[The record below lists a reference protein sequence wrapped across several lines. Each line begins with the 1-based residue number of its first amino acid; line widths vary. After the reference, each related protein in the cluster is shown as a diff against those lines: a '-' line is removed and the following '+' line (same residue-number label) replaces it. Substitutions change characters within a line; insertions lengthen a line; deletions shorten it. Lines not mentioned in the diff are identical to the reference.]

1 MRHFNGTRTVLALA
15 LLALLACGAH
25 AASIVIVN
33 SDGAGEGFNDPTVV
47 APIGGNPGTTLG
59 QQRLNVFQHAAGIW
73 GGLLP
78 SAVTIRVQARFN
90 PQTCMPTTAV
100 LGSAGPIEV
109 ASNFPN
115 APVANTY
122 YHVALANKL
131 ATVDLAGSDD
141 IQATFNSNID
151 NNDPMCLGGTT
162 DWYYGF
168 DGNEGLDIELLPV
181 VLHELGHGLGFSTL
195 VNLSTGAEF
204 LGDQDIYE
212 TFIRDNTLGLTWNQM
227 TNGQRATSAV
237 NDGNVVWT
245 GPHAKIVAPGLLGD
259 KPIMQVHTPPAIAG
273 TLDLGTAA
281 FGPQLD
287 GTGPTGDVV
296 LVDDGVGTTSDAC
309 EAIVNGAQIAGNIV
323 LIDRGTCTFA
333 AKAQAA
339 EAAGAIAVIIANNIP
354 GNTPPGLGGS
364 GAVNIPT
371 VSITQAAGNSIKA
384 QLVNGVNV
392 TLTLD
397 PDFLAGADS
406 ENRVKLYAPPAL
418 SSGSSISHW
427 DVSATPS
434 LLMEPSLTAT
444 LSDEVDLTL
453 YHFEDIG
460 WVDLATSAP
469 DGTVRARLDANVP
482 NPFNPSTQIAF
493 SLSRGGAAR
502 LEVYDVAGR
511 LVRRL
516 VHGTLPAGEHVVK
529 WDGQDDHARPAA
541 SGVYVYRLVAPGTE
555 LSRRMA
561 LVR

>member
-1 MRHFNGTRTVLALA
+1 
-15 LLALLACGAH
+15 
-25 AASIVIVN
+25 
-33 SDGAGEGFNDPTVV
+33 V
-47 APIGGNPGTTLG
+47 APIGGNPGTNLG
-59 QQRLNVFQHAAGIW
+59 QQRLNVFQHAANIW
-73 GGLLP
+73 GALLP
-78 SAVTIRVQARFN
+78 SSVTIRVQARFN
-90 PQTCMPTTAV
+90 PQTCTATTAV

-109 ASNFPN
+109 FSNFPN

-131 ATVDLAGSDD
+131 ATVDLVGTDD
-141 IQATFNSNID
+141 ISATFNSNID
-151 NNDPMCLGGTT
+151 NNDPNCLGGTT

-168 DGNEGLDIELLPV
+168 DGNEGSDIELLPV

-195 VNLSTGAEF
+195 VNLSNGQEF

-212 TFIRDNTLGLTWNQM
+212 TFIRDNTSGLTWDQM
-227 TNGQRATSAV
+227 TNGQRAASAV
-237 NDGNVVWT
+237 NDGNVVWN
-245 GPHAKIVAPGLLGD
+245 GPHARIAAPGLLGD
-259 KPIMQVHTPPAIAG
+259 KPIMEVHTPPAIAD

-287 GTGPTGDVV
+287 GTGITGDIV

-323 LIDRGTCTFA
+323 LIDRGTCTFV

-339 EAAGAIAVIIANNIP
+339 EAAGAIAVIIANNLP
-354 GNTPPGLGGS
+354 GATPPGLGGS
-364 GAVNIPT
+364 GVVNIPT

-384 QLVNGVNV
+384 QLMNGVNV

-397 PDFLAGADS
+397 PDFLAGADT
-406 ENRVKLYAPPAL
+406 ENRVKLYAPTAL
-418 SSGSSISHW
+418 ASGSSISHW

-434 LLMEPSLTAT
+434 LLMEPSLTAG

-460 WVDLATSAP
+460 WVDLATSVP
-469 DGTVRARLDANVP
+469 DGAALARLDANVP
-482 NPFNPSTQIAF
+482 NPFNPSTQIVF

-516 VHGTLPAGEHVVK
+516 VEGTLTAGEHVVK
-529 WDGQDDHARPAA
+529 WDGQDDNARPVA
-541 SGVYVYRLVAPGTE
+541 SGVYVYRLAAPGAN